1 LVEIHV
7 DLKLVQT
14 VAYKGTY
21 TCLCTY
27 AIRRKPCPIQINVYY
42 KSDTCEVVMNNRYMY
57 VLMNNS
63 NLIAEP
69 LCVHVSRI
77 SYRSLGAD
85 KLRVSDKDLINQ
97 VKI

>member
-1 LVEIHV
+1 M
-7 DLKLVQT
+7 
-14 VAYKGTY
+14 
-21 TCLCTY
+21 
-27 AIRRKPCPIQINVYY
+27 QINVYY

-85 KLRVSDKDLINQ
+85 ELQVSDKDLINQ